1 MKNVIVGMVAVAGI
15 AAIASAQS
23 TLVFQVRTAG
33 SSDSWASSINA
44 LPGQSVEFRALIS
57 YTGTTAPAGLATAN
71 MQPTVSNWNLNAP
84 GDTLNAFA
92 NLGGNSAAPGAIGIT
107 NPYGRISPFA
117 AAGVSTTNILRG
129 HTNNVIMGI
138 PYRRGAQN
146 TPTNWVGVGAT
157 SGVTAANNFNS
168 AGGIS
173 VGQAPF
179 SLSTPAAPFSFQ
191 LVDIEVLRLAITLG
205 SDTSLRTMEVDA
217 PLLGLRRN
225 PTTGLREF
233 AWFRTQ
239 AENIAGLQTS
249 IITTTAFINVVPT
262 PGALAL
268 LGLGGIVAVRRRR

>member
-84 GDTLNAFA
+84 GDSLNAFA

-107 NPYGRISPFA
+107 NPYGRPVPFA

-129 HTNNVIMGI
+129 HTQTIAGVR
-138 PYRRGAQN
+138 YLRVAQN
-146 TPTNWVGVGAT
+146 LTTNWVGVGAT
-157 SGVTAANNFNS
+157 SGIGAANNFNS
-168 AGGIS
+168 AGGVAIS
-173 VGQAPF
+173 QVPF
-179 SLSTPAAPFSFQ
+179 GNQTVAAPFNTQ

-205 SDTSLRTMEVDA
+205 ADTSLRTMEVDA
-217 PLLGLRRN
+217 PLLGLRLN
-225 PTTGLREF
+225 AATGLRQF

-239 AENIAGLQTS
+239 TENVASLQTS